1 MYFPLITKESVDIVC
16 EQNELIHLL
25 YLKIHTNMSK
35 FLIYIISITSQ
46 NCRYWNLNRKGIYT
60 KNKYSYCTF
69 DS

>member
-46 NCRYWNLNRKGIYT
+46 NCRY
-60 KNKYSYCTF
+60 
-69 DS
+69 